1 MPDGTAESV
10 RRTGIGLL
18 AEMRRF
24 FADFQPEILE
34 TLDFERDKL
43 ENPECRPAVQVR
55 ERFGGLFAAKGLEL
69 AKRLTEAT
77 CV

>member
-1 MPDGTAESV
+1 MK
-10 RRTGIGLL
+10 RRM

-24 FADFQPEILE
+24 FSDFPPEILE

-55 ERFGGLFAAKGLEL
+55 ERFGGLFAERGLEL